1 MTLSPPNGGFI
12 LLCSSIIYLMSDLY
26 YDADGEFIGPKYWAT
41 EVYLDDAGQYVID
54 HMKWDCPMYEEYVE
68 LGPTVPA

>member
-1 MTLSPPNGGFI
+1 
-12 LLCSSIIYLMSDLY
+12 MSDLY